1 MNAVLNSISYIFHP
15 LFMPLLGT
23 VFYFTKSPRFIPE
36 GIFEAKLFAL
46 GLLTVLLPVLLFF
59 LLKTL
64 KKIESE
70 HLKST
75 KERILPLIIYC
86 VIITLIIYRVFPSN
100 EFIEM
105 YYFFVGVLGSTL
117 ACLILA
123 LLNYKASIHMI
134 GVSGFFFFIIA
145 LSIHFNKNFTG
156 SIALMSIICGAVATS
171 RLHQRAHT
179 ITELFIGTFLGIIPQ
194 LILVNYWL

>member
-179 ITELFIGTFLGIIPQ
+179 ITELFIGTFIGIIPQ

>member
-117 ACLILA
+117 ACLILT

-134 GVSGFFFFIIA
+134 GVSGFLFFIIA

-179 ITELFIGTFLGIIPQ
+179 ITELFIGTFIGIIPQ

>member
-1 MNAVLNSISYIFHP
+1 
-15 LFMPLLGT
+15 MPLLGT